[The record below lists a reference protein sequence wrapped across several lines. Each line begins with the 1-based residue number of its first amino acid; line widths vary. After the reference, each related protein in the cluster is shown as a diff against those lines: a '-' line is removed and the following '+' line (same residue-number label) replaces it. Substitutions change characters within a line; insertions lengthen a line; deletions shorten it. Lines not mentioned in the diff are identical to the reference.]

1 MRKYL
6 KWSAYPLTLGASLLL
21 GLLSFS
27 GMFALWPILGLAVAS
42 FALSVL
48 YEGEIYKKN
57 ITQALDKL
65 LDKNLILEKVGKEAI
80 EQLLSLPEQPK
91 NAFIKDYLQ
100 AKTSKKNK
108 AHLKKMDIW
117 LGKLLLTNNPETA
130 YQTEVLDLF
139 PNQNWKKRADTL
151 NFRNQ
156 ILKAFSAL
164 TAVVMTLGT
173 TYLLLDTITVLPFLS
188 IAPAMLPYII
198 IPLSFIAG
206 IAYGFLT
213 YNSLA
218 SFLLDHSLTE
228 WWNNFK
234 QQLIQKPTNLKQIL
248 FTVGAALIFTL
259 NLTLTLC
266 TAGTWWTVM
275 NQSRALWGWLQH
287 RGIQAI
293 QWLTPLVMGIA
304 NLGFNTRNIVET
316 IKAITPKTKTKTH
329 EHHEHHEHHHHTPK
343 ETTEQKF
350 NPFRFLLKL
359 TYMPLRILLFIGHLI
374 SIGVT
379 GDRMPGIPAIV
390 SALLGIVSEGFEDAH
405 YFFDLKALNE
415 HHHHE
420 EDEDDEEHGHEHSDL
435 PNQILQLTF
444 SPLFFL
450 AALWHYGFQNTTS
463 KPKTLK
469 ECFNL
474 MCGKEPHE
482 HEHEHCHEH
491 TSSELSKSWYVEES
505 MMIVH
510 EQIERLKTC
519 SHNPELIK
527 DKLEIL
533 KSIETQCKQPETIK
547 QDTLDGALQHPCIK
561 THRYRFFN
569 AQEPTETARAVQ
581 EVAHLMAQYQR
592 ASVN

>member
-57 ITQALDKL
+57 INQALDKL

-80 EQLLSLPEQPK
+80 EQLLLLPEQPE
-91 NAFIKDYLQ
+91 NAFIKDYLH

-130 YQTEVLDLF
+130 YQTEVLALF

-198 IPLSFIAG
+198 LPLSFISG

-234 QQLIQKPTNLKQIL
+234 QQLTQKPRNLKQIL

-275 NQSRALWGWLQH
+275 NQSRTLWGWLQH

-316 IKAITPKTKTKTH
+316 IKAITPKTKTH
-329 EHHEHHEHHHHTPK
+329 QHHEHEHEHHTPK
-343 ETTEQKF
+343 ETTTQRF

-359 TYMPLRILLFIGHLI
+359 TYMPLRVLLFIGHLI

-379 GDRMPGIPAIV
+379 GDQMPGIPAIV

-415 HHHHE
+415 SHHHE
-420 EDEDDEEHGHEHSDL
+420 EHDEEHCHEHSDL

-444 SPLFFL
+444 SPLFSL
-450 AALWHYGFQNTTS
+450 AALWHYGFQNKIS
-463 KPKTLK
+463 NPKTLK
-469 ECFNL
+469 ECFYL
-474 MCGKEPHE
+474 MCGKEP

-491 TSSELSKSWYVEES
+491 TSSELSQSWYVEES

-519 SHNPELIK
+519 SHNPELIR
-527 DKLEIL
+527 DKLNVLE
-533 KSIETQCKQPETIK
+533 SIETQCKSQEKISPEALKI
-547 QDTLDGALQHPCIK
+547 TLTTSCLNK
-561 THRYRFFN
+561 HRYGFFN

-592 ASVN
+592 AS